1 LELRDARLL
10 DGASEPDAILL
21 IGDVNLG
28 DSVNIQ
34 PVARV
39 LRSCFPRARIDY
51 VHSRTAAPLIRS
63 NPHITE
69 SVPLFEGKFTPSEEE
84 VRRLCRRIEE
94 RGYDLVLSFCPFL
107 PERKLSRPGATV
119 LSPLAFTCRVIDRA
133 GRDGTAVAHLIPNM
147 TGYVRE
153 LVSNGRPDH
162 AGLAAPESATIYLSA
177 DVVERRDRWMAG
189 QDVPP
194 DSRPVFFNP
203 DASNRFTMVPEELQF
218 ELLRSLLAAEDCGH
232 LLLGSGFTFTGI
244 ERRLLERLPSELA
257 DRVTLVPTSLPI
269 DVYAA
274 LTDACAVFIT
284 ADTGPM
290 HIAAARKEC
299 PARDGVFLNRT
310 AVVGLFGPTLPRVYG
325 YDSSRPGHLAANQDA
340 PSRVFAGGCPRKSL
354 VCSVERIGQACP
366 GESCF
371 RGLDVEEVARFVL
384 RCVSDERT
392 CGAERAAAPRGS

>member
-1 LELRDARLL
+1 MEERDARLL

-39 LRSCFPRARIDY
+39 LRSSFPAARIDY

-63 NPHITE
+63 NPYITE
-69 SVPLFEGKFTPSEEE
+69 SLPLFEGKFTPSEGEIS
-84 VRRLCRRIEE
+84 RLGRRIEA
-94 RGYDLVLSFCPFL
+94 RCYDLVLSFCPFL
-107 PERKLSRPGATV
+107 PERKLSRPGSTV
-119 LSPLAFTCRVIDRA
+119 LSPLAFTCRVIDQA
-133 GRDGTAVAHLIPNM
+133 SRDGDAIAHLIPNM

-153 LVSNGRPDH
+153 LVCNGRAERIELTAPD
-162 AGLAAPESATIYLSA
+162 SATIFLPA
-177 DVVERRDRWMAG
+177 DAIARRDRWMADHG
-189 QDVPP
+189 LAP
-194 DSRPVFFNP
+194 DSRPIFLNP
-203 DASNRFTMVPEELQF
+203 DASNRFTMVPEELQLK
-218 ELLRSLLAAEDCGH
+218 LLRRLLGSQNGGPV
-232 LLLGSGFTFTGI
+232 LLGSGFTFTGI
-244 ERRLLERLPSELA
+244 ERRLVERLPSELA

-274 LTDACAVFIT
+274 LTDACAVFVT

-299 PARDGVFLNRT
+299 PGRDGAFFNRT

-340 PSRVFAGGCPRKSL
+340 PSRVFAGACRRKSL
-354 VCSVERIGQACP
+354 VCSVERIGQACS
-366 GESCF
+366 GDSCF
-371 RGLDVEEVARFVL
+371 QGLDIEEVARFAL
-384 RCVSDERT
+384 LCISDERT
-392 CGAERAAAPRGS
+392 SGAQRAAARQES